1 MLALLPD
8 VTEKNA
14 DFAEVESRDDD
25 VESDEMGRF
34 ASWLFLEFAP
44 LEIGLSVFLQ
54 LGSLHR
60 ELKEVVILLE
70 VG

>member
-25 VESDEMGRF
+25 VESDEMVSF

-44 LEIGLSVFLQ
+44 LEIGLGVFL
-54 LGSLHR
+54 
-60 ELKEVVILLE
+60 
-70 VG
+70 